1 MQVTTHTRACH
12 PRATCWHRGARVG
25 NIIDISEGDRR
36 RRTRDRRQQE
46 AGRERAGDGGA
57 KTALVL
63 TGGGF
68 TGGVYQI
75 GALRALDLLS
85 VNSSVNDFDM
95 VVGTSCGAFI
105 GSLVANGAR
114 PEDMM
119 ALLDGEEVAGYEPLE
134 LDRLLRPNWRG
145 LARSATRLP
154 FASARI
160 AKDVALNIRNLS
172 LVDALAMFSDVL
184 PGGFYSL
191 EGMAEMLEQQLQ
203 RDGWS
208 NDFREMQKEL
218 YIVAT
223 DLDTCEPVVFG
234 DEGWDDVPISR
245 ATAASA
251 ALPLV
256 YQGINIRG
264 REFVDGGLRSF
275 ANVETAVEK
284 GAKLVVIVNSI
295 VPFGNDRLTQYQGA
309 RPRRVSDRGIHI
321 VGSQM
326 LKCLVWNALHERL
339 EHWRAA
345 HPDVDFILIEPR
357 RDDELMFSTQ
367 IMNVSQRVQIAR
379 HGFESVTMQLASDFD
394 HYRDLCAKHGIEISR
409 RGVIEALAQD
419 KRAESSTTRWRR
431 ILERGAEL
439 RAAR

>member
-1 MQVTTHTRACH
+1 MGKIV
-12 PRATCWHRGARVG
+12 
-25 NIIDISEGDRR
+25 DIKEADRR
-36 RRTRDRRQQE
+36 RRTRSSRA
-46 AGRERAGDGGA
+46 AGGPAKQRD

-75 GALRALDLLS
+75 GALRALDLLG
-85 VNSSVNDFDM
+85 VNTTVNDFDM

-119 ALLDGEEVAGYEPLE
+119 ALLDGQEVLGYEPLE
-134 LDRLLRPNWRG
+134 LERLLRPNWKGMGDR
-145 LARSATRLP
+145 AVRLP
-154 FASARI
+154 FEAANI
-160 AKDVALNIRNLS
+160 LKDIALNFRNLS
-172 LVDALAMFSDVL
+172 LVDALAMFADL
-184 PGGFYSL
+184 APGGFYSL
-191 EGMAEMLEQQLQ
+191 DGMEEMLDRQLC
-203 RDGWS
+203 RDGWT
-208 NDFREMQKEL
+208 NDFRELTHQEL

-234 DEGWDDVPISR
+234 EGAYADVPIAR
-245 ATAASA
+245 ATVASA

-256 YQGINIRG
+256 YKGVTIRG

-275 ANVETAVEK
+275 ANVETAVNK

-295 VPFGNDRLTQYQGA
+295 VPFGNDRLTPYQGA
-309 RPRRVSDRGIHI
+309 KPRRISDMGLTM

-326 LKCLVWNALHERL
+326 FKCLVWNAMHERL
-339 EHWRAA
+339 DHWRMT

-379 HGFESVTMQLASDFD
+379 HGFESVTQQLATDFE
-394 HYRDLCAKHGIEISR
+394 HYRDICAKHGMEISR
-409 RGVIEALAQD
+409 RGVIEELERTRQ
-419 KRAESSTTRWRR
+419 AESGTTRWRR
-431 ILERGAEL
+431 ILERGA
-439 RAAR
+439 RTPAAR

>member
-1 MQVTTHTRACH
+1 MGKIV
-12 PRATCWHRGARVG
+12 
-25 NIIDISEGDRR
+25 DISEGDRR
-36 RRTRDRRQQE
+36 RRTRENRVASGEQARP
-46 AGRERAGDGGA
+46 G

-75 GALRALDLLS
+75 GALRAIDMLG
-85 VNSSVNDFDM
+85 VNTSVNDFDM

-105 GSLVANGAR
+105 GSLIANGAR

-119 ALLDGEEVAGYEPLE
+119 ALLDGKEVPGYEPLE
-134 LDRLLRPNWRG
+134 LERLLKPNWKG
-145 LARSATRLP
+145 LRNSAMRLP
-154 FASARI
+154 LDAARI

-172 LVDALAMFSDVL
+172 LVDALAMFSDL
-184 PGGFYSL
+184 APGGFYSL
-191 EGMAEMLEQQLQ
+191 EGMAEMLERQLQ

-208 NDFREMQKEL
+208 NDFREVGKEL

-234 DEGWDDVPISR
+234 EAGWDDVEISR

-256 YQGINIRG
+256 YQGIRIRG

-295 VPFGNDRLTQYQGA
+295 VPFGNDRLAPTKAGG
-309 RPRRVSDRGIHI
+309 RPRRISDMGLHM

-339 EHWRAA
+339 EHWRHM

-379 HGFESVTMQLASDFD
+379 HGFESVTEQLASDFE
-394 HYRDLCAKHGIEISR
+394 HYREVCARHGIEISR
-409 RGVIEALAQD
+409 RGVIKNLAED
-419 KRAESSTTRWRR
+419 TRSDSTTARWKK
-431 ILERGAEL
+431 ILERGANT

>member
-1 MQVTTHTRACH
+1 M
-12 PRATCWHRGARVG
+12 G
-25 NIIDISEGDRR
+25 NIVDFNQADRR
-36 RRTRDRRQQE
+36 RKTK
-46 AGRERAGDGGA
+46 GA
-57 KTALVL
+57 RSGANRLPPRSKSALVL

-75 GALRALDLLS
+75 GALRAIDLLG
-85 VNSSVNDFDM
+85 VNTSVNDFDM

-119 ALLDGEEVAGYEPLE
+119 ALLDGREVTGYEPLE
-134 LDRLLRPNWRG
+134 LERLLRPNWRG
-145 LARSATRLP
+145 ISNSVMRMP
-154 FASARI
+154 FGAARI

-172 LVDALAMFSDVL
+172 LVDALAMFSDL
-184 PGGFYSL
+184 APGGFYSL
-191 EGMAEMLEQQLQ
+191 EGMSEMLERQLT
-203 RDGWS
+203 RDGWTD
-208 NDFREMQKEL
+208 NFRELQKEL

-234 DEGWDDVPISR
+234 DEGWDDVSIAR

-256 YQGINIRG
+256 YKGVNIRG

-275 ANVETAVEK
+275 ANVETAVAK
-284 GAKLVVIVNSI
+284 GAKLIVIVNSI
-295 VPFGNDRLTQYQGA
+295 VPFGNDRLTPYHGE
-309 RPRRVSDRGIHI
+309 RPRRISDMGLHMI
-321 VGSQM
+321 GSQM
-326 LKCLVWNALHERL
+326 LKCLVWNAMHERL
-339 EHWRAA
+339 AHWRVT

-367 IMNVSQRVQIAR
+367 IMNVSQRVQIAK

-394 HYRDLCAKHGIEISR
+394 HYRDVCAKHGIEISR
-409 RGVIEALAQD
+409 RGVIEALAAEAS
-419 KRAESSTTRWRR
+419 AESGTTRWRR
-431 ILERGAEL
+431 ILERGADTVQ
-439 RAAR
+439 RVAR

>member
-1 MQVTTHTRACH
+1 M
-12 PRATCWHRGARVG
+12 G
-25 NIIDISEGDRR
+25 NIVDISEGGRRRKDRR
-36 RRTRDRRQQE
+36 SGKSVGGP
-46 AGRERAGDGGA
+46 AAERS
-57 KTALVL
+57 KSALVL

-75 GALRALDLLS
+75 GALRALDLLG
-85 VNSSVNDFDM
+85 VNSTVNDFDM

-105 GSLVANGAR
+105 GSLVVNGAR

-119 ALLDGEEVAGYEPLE
+119 ALLDGQEVNGYEPLE
-134 LDRLLRPNWRG
+134 LERLLRPNWRG
-145 LARSATRLP
+145 LVDSAVRLP
-154 FASARI
+154 FGAARV
-160 AKDVALNIRNLS
+160 ARDVALNFRNLS
-172 LVDALAMFSDVL
+172 LVDTLAMMGDL
-184 PGGFYSL
+184 APGGFYSL
-191 EGMAEMLEQQLQ
+191 EGMSEMLERQLKCE
-203 RDGWS
+203 GWS
-208 NDFREMQKEL
+208 NDFRELQKEL

-234 DEGWDDVPISR
+234 DKGFDDIPINR

-256 YQGINIRG
+256 YKGINIRG

-275 ANVETAVEK
+275 ANIETAVEK
-284 GAKLVVIVNSI
+284 GAKLVIIINSI
-295 VPFGNDRLTQYQGA
+295 VPLANERLATNDGTP
-309 RPRRVSDRGIHI
+309 PRRVSDMGIHN
-321 VGSQM
+321 VGAQM
-326 LKCLVWNALHERL
+326 LKCLVWDAMHERL
-339 EHWRAA
+339 AHMRVL
-345 HPDVDFILIEPR
+345 HPDVDFILIEPQ

-394 HYRDLCAKHGIEISR
+394 HYRDLCAKHGLTISR
-409 RGVIEALAQD
+409 RGVIEALAAD
-419 KRAESSTTRWRR
+419 RNAESATTRWQR

>member
-1 MQVTTHTRACH
+1 MGKIV
-12 PRATCWHRGARVG
+12 
-25 NIIDISEGDRR
+25 DISEGDRR
-36 RRTRDRRQQE
+36 RRDRSTTKGSGVSKDDP
-46 AGRERAGDGGA
+46 AG

-75 GALRALDLLS
+75 GALRALDLLG
-85 VNSSVNDFDM
+85 VNTTVNDFDM

-105 GSLVANGAR
+105 GSLIANGAR

-119 ALLDGEEVAGYEPLE
+119 AMLDGEEIEGYEPLE
-134 LDRLLRPNWRG
+134 LDRLLRPNWKG
-145 LARSATRLP
+145 LRQSALKLP
-154 FASARI
+154 LDAARI
-160 AKDVALNIRNLS
+160 AKDVALNFRNLS
-172 LVDALAMFSDVL
+172 LVDTLAMLADL
-184 PGGFYSL
+184 APGAFYSL
-191 EGMAEMLEQQLQ
+191 DGMRDMLEGQLN

-208 NDFREMQKEL
+208 NDFRELQKEL

-234 DEGWDDVPISR
+234 EEGWEDVPIAT

-251 ALPLV
+251 ALPMV
-256 YQGINIRG
+256 YKGIRIRG

-284 GAKLVVIVNSI
+284 GAKLVIIVNSI
-295 VPFGNDRLTQYQGA
+295 VPYGNDRLSPYHGQ
-309 RPRRVSDRGIHI
+309 RPRRISDMGMPII
-321 VGSQM
+321 ASQM
-326 LKCLVWNALHERL
+326 LKCLVWNAMHERL
-339 EHWRAA
+339 DHWRHM

-357 RDDELMFSTQ
+357 RDDELMFSTH

-394 HYRDLCAKHGIEISR
+394 HYRDVCAKHGIEISR
-409 RGVIEALAQD
+409 RGVIEALAED
-419 KRAESSTTRWRR
+419 RRSESSTTRWKR
-431 ILERGAEL
+431 ILERGAEY

>member
-1 MQVTTHTRACH
+1 M
-12 PRATCWHRGARVG
+12 G
-25 NIIDISEGDRR
+25 NIVDISEADRR
-36 RRTRDRRQQE
+36 RKDRRQ
-46 AGRERAGDGGA
+46 ASRGGRPGPRS

-75 GALRALDLLS
+75 GALRALDLLG
-85 VNSSVNDFDM
+85 VNTRVNDFDM
-95 VVGTSCGAFI
+95 FVGTSCGAFI
-105 GSLVANGAR
+105 GALVANGAR

-119 ALLDGEEVAGYEPLE
+119 ALLDGRDVEGYEPLE
-134 LDRLLRPNWRG
+134 LERLLRPNWRG
-145 LARSATRLP
+145 IVDSAIRLP
-154 FASARI
+154 FNGARI

-172 LVDALAMFSDVL
+172 LVDTLAMFSDL
-184 PGGFYSL
+184 APGGFYSL
-191 EGMAEMLEQQLQ
+191 DGMSDMLERQLH

-208 NDFREMQKEL
+208 NDFRELQKEL

-223 DLDTCEPVVFG
+223 DLDTVEPVVFG
-234 DEGWDDVPISR
+234 DQGWDDVPISS
-245 ATAASA
+245 ATAASG

-256 YQGINIRG
+256 YKGVNIRG
-264 REFVDGGLRSF
+264 REFVDGGLRSH

-295 VPFGNDRLTQYQGA
+295 VPFGNDRLSPYQGA
-309 RPRRVSDRGIHI
+309 RPKRISDMGPHV
-321 VGSQM
+321 VGAQM
-326 LKCLVWNALHERL
+326 FKTLIWDSLHQRL
-339 EHWRAA
+339 DHWRTKY
-345 HPDVDFILIEPR
+345 PDVDFILIEPR

-379 HGFESVTMQLASDFD
+379 HGFESVTMQLSDDFD
-394 HYRDLCAKHGIEISR
+394 HYRELCAKHGLEISR
-409 RGVIEALAQD
+409 RGVIEALSGD
-419 KRAESSTTRWRR
+419 RRSESTTTRWRR

>member
-1 MQVTTHTRACH
+1 M
-12 PRATCWHRGARVG
+12 G
-25 NIIDISEGDRR
+25 NIVDISEGDRR
-36 RRTRDRRQQE
+36 RKDRRSAQ
-46 AGRERAGDGGA
+46 GRSEQPKDRS

-75 GALRALDLLS
+75 GALRALDLLG
-85 VNSSVNDFDM
+85 VNTTVNDFDM

-105 GSLVANGAR
+105 GSLIANGAR

-119 ALLDGEEVAGYEPLE
+119 ALLDGQEVTGYEPLE
-134 LDRLLRPNWRG
+134 LERLLRPNWRG
-145 LARSATRLP
+145 IVDSAVRLP
-154 FASARI
+154 FNGARI

-172 LVDALAMFSDVL
+172 LVDALAMMSDL
-184 PGGFYSL
+184 APGGFYSL
-191 EGMAEMLEQQLQ
+191 EGMAEMLERQLQ
-203 RDGWS
+203 RDGWT
-208 NDFREMQKEL
+208 NDFRELQKEL

-234 DEGWDDVPISR
+234 EGGWADVPIAR

-256 YQGINIRG
+256 YKGINIRG

-295 VPFGNDRLTQYQGA
+295 VPFGNDRLTTNQGA
-309 RPRRVSDRGIHI
+309 RPRRVSDMGIHV

-326 LKCLVWNALHERL
+326 LKCLVWNAMHERL
-339 EHWRAA
+339 DHWRTA

-394 HYRDLCAKHGIEISR
+394 HYREVCAKHGLDISR
-409 RGVIEALAQD
+409 RGVIEALASD
-419 KRAESSTTRWRR
+419 RRSESTTTRWRR

>member
-1 MQVTTHTRACH
+1 MS
-12 PRATCWHRGARVG
+12 
-25 NIIDISEGDRR
+25 NIIDINEGEHRR
-36 RRTRDRRQQE
+36 RERRAASKQRKGKSE
-46 AGRERAGDGGA
+46 NRS
-57 KTALVL
+57 KLALVL

-75 GALRALDLLS
+75 GALRALDLLG
-85 VNSSVNDFDM
+85 VNTSVNDFDM

-119 ALLDGEEVAGYEPLE
+119 ALLDGQEVAGYEPLE
-134 LDRLLRPNWRG
+134 LERLLRPNWRG
-145 LARSATRLP
+145 IADSAMRLP
-154 FASARI
+154 LNGARI
-160 AKDVALNIRNLS
+160 AKDIALNMRNLS
-172 LVDALAMFSDVL
+172 LVDAVAMFSDL
-184 PGGFYSL
+184 APGAFYSL
-191 EGMAEMLEQQLQ
+191 EGMSEMLERQLQ
-203 RDGWS
+203 RDGWT
-208 NDFREMQKEL
+208 NDFRELQKEL

-234 DEGWDDVPISR
+234 EKGWDDVPINR

-256 YQGINIRG
+256 YKGINIRG

-284 GAKLVVIVNSI
+284 GAKLVIIINSI
-295 VPFGNDRLTQYQGA
+295 VPFGNDRLAANHGV
-309 RPRRVSDRGIHI
+309 RPRRVSDMGLHI
-321 VGSQM
+321 VGAQM
-326 LKCLVWNALHERL
+326 LKCLVWNAMHERL
-339 EHWRAA
+339 DHWRERY
-345 HPDVDFILIEPR
+345 PDVDFILIEPQ

-394 HYRDLCAKHGIEISR
+394 QYRERCAKHGLEISR
-409 RGVIEALAQD
+409 RGVIEALADDEQG
-419 KRAESSTTRWRR
+419 AESGTVRWRR
-431 ILERGAEL
+431 ILAQGATVSS
-439 RAAR
+439 ARSS

>member
-1 MQVTTHTRACH
+1 MGKIV
-12 PRATCWHRGARVG
+12 
-25 NIIDISEGDRR
+25 DISEGDRR
-36 RRTRDRRQQE
+36 RRDRRASTRRSE
-46 AGRERAGDGGA
+46 GGGDGPG

-75 GALRALDLLS
+75 GALRALDLLG
-85 VNSSVNDFDM
+85 VNTSVNDFDM

-105 GSLVANGAR
+105 GSLIASGAR

-119 ALLDGEEVAGYEPLE
+119 AQLDGQEVQGYEPLE
-134 LDRLLRPNWRG
+134 LDRLLRPNWKG
-145 LARSATRLP
+145 LRKSAVRLP
-154 FASARI
+154 FDAARI
-160 AKDVALNIRNLS
+160 AKDVALNFRTLS
-172 LVDALAMFSDVL
+172 LVDTLAMFADL
-184 PGGFYSL
+184 APGAFYSL
-191 EGMAEMLEQQLQ
+191 DGMKEMLEAQLT
-203 RDGWS
+203 RDGWT
-208 NDFREMQKEL
+208 NDFRELQKEL

-234 DEGWDDVPISR
+234 EEGWDDVPIAT

-251 ALPLV
+251 ALPMV
-256 YQGINIRG
+256 YKGVRIRG

-295 VPFGNDRLTQYQGA
+295 VPYGNDRLSPYHGQ
-309 RPRRVSDRGIHI
+309 RPRRISDMGMPII
-321 VGSQM
+321 ASQM
-326 LKCLVWNALHERL
+326 LKCLVWNAMHERL
-339 EHWRAA
+339 EHWRHM

-357 RDDELMFSTQ
+357 RDDELMFSTH

-394 HYRDLCAKHGIEISR
+394 HYRELCAKHGLEISR
-409 RGVIEALAQD
+409 RGVIEALAEG
-419 KRAESSTTRWRR
+419 RRSESSTTRWKR

>member
-1 MQVTTHTRACH
+1 M
-12 PRATCWHRGARVG
+12 G
-25 NIIDISEGDRR
+25 NIVDISEGDRR
-36 RRTRDRRQQE
+36 RKDRRTAAAKGSTDDQ
-46 AGRERAGDGGA
+46 RD

-75 GALRALDLLS
+75 GALRALDLLG
-85 VNSSVNDFDM
+85 VNTSVNDFDM

-105 GSLVANGAR
+105 GSLIANGAR

-119 ALLDGEEVAGYEPLE
+119 ALLDEQEVAGYEPLE

-145 LARSATRLP
+145 IIDSAVRLP
-154 FASARI
+154 FNSARI

-172 LVDALAMFSDVL
+172 LVDALAMMSDL
-184 PGGFYSL
+184 APGGFYSL
-191 EGMAEMLEQQLQ
+191 EGMAEMLERQLQ

-208 NDFREMQKEL
+208 NDFRELQKEL

-234 DEGWDDVPISR
+234 EHGWDDVPISR

-256 YQGINIRG
+256 YKGINIRG

-275 ANVETAVEK
+275 ANVETAVDK
-284 GAKLVVIVNSI
+284 GAKLVIIVNSI
-295 VPFGNDRLTQYQGA
+295 VPFGNDRLTTNHGA
-309 RPRRVSDRGIHI
+309 KPRRVSDMGIHV

-326 LKCLVWNALHERL
+326 LKCLVWNAMHERL
-339 EHWRAA
+339 DHWRTI

-379 HGFESVTMQLASDFD
+379 HGFESVTMQLSSDFE
-394 HYRDLCAKHGIEISR
+394 HYRDICAKHGLEISR
-409 RGVIEALAQD
+409 RGVIEALATD
-419 KRAESSTTRWRR
+419 RRAESTTTRWRR

>member
-1 MQVTTHTRACH
+1 M
-12 PRATCWHRGARVG
+12 G
-25 NIIDISEGDRR
+25 NIVDISEGDRR
-36 RRTRDRRQQE
+36 RKDRRSKEQPPV
-46 AGRERAGDGGA
+46 GDRD

-75 GALRALDLLS
+75 GALRALDLLG
-85 VNSSVNDFDM
+85 VNTTVNDFDM

-119 ALLDGEEVAGYEPLE
+119 ALLDGKEVAGYEPLE
-134 LDRLLRPNWRG
+134 LERLLRPNWRG
-145 LARSATRLP
+145 LVDSAIRLP
-154 FASARI
+154 INGARI
-160 AKDVALNIRNLS
+160 AKDVALNIRHLS
-172 LVDALAMFSDVL
+172 FVDTLAMMSDL
-184 PGGFYSL
+184 APGGFYSL
-191 EGMAEMLEQQLQ
+191 EGMAEMLERQLQ
-203 RDGWS
+203 RDGWT
-208 NDFREMQKEL
+208 NDFRELQKEL

-234 DEGWDDVPISR
+234 EDGWDDVPINR

-256 YQGINIRG
+256 YKGINIRG

-275 ANVETAVEK
+275 ANVETAVDK
-284 GAKLVVIVNSI
+284 GAKLVIIINSI
-295 VPFGNDRLTQYQGA
+295 VPLGVDRLSSHQGA
-309 RPRRVSDRGIHI
+309 RPKRVSDMGIHM
-321 VGSQM
+321 VGAQM
-326 LKCLVWNALHERL
+326 LKCLVWNAMHERL
-339 EHWRAA
+339 DHWRTA
-345 HPDVDFILIEPR
+345 HPDVDFILIEPQ

-367 IMNVSQRVQIAR
+367 IMNVSQRVQIAK

-394 HYRDLCAKHGIEISR
+394 HYRDLCARHGLEISR
-409 RGVIEALAQD
+409 RGVIEALATD
-419 KRAESSTTRWRR
+419 RRAESSTTRWRR

-439 RAAR
+439 RSTASR

>member
-1 MQVTTHTRACH
+1 M
-12 PRATCWHRGARVG
+12 G
-25 NIIDISEGDRR
+25 NIVDISEGDRR
-36 RRTRDRRQQE
+36 RKDRRSKVQPPV
-46 AGRERAGDGGA
+46 GDRD

-75 GALRALDLLS
+75 GALRALDLLG
-85 VNSSVNDFDM
+85 VNTTVNDFDM

-119 ALLDGEEVAGYEPLE
+119 ALLDGQEVAGYEPLE
-134 LDRLLRPNWRG
+134 LERLLRPNWRG
-145 LARSATRLP
+145 LVDSAVRLP
-154 FASARI
+154 FNGARI
-160 AKDVALNIRNLS
+160 AKDVALNIRHLS
-172 LVDALAMFSDVL
+172 FVDTLAMMSDL
-184 PGGFYSL
+184 APGGFYSL
-191 EGMAEMLEQQLQ
+191 EGMAEMLERQLQ
-203 RDGWS
+203 RDGWT
-208 NDFREMQKEL
+208 NDFRELQKEL

-234 DEGWDDVPISR
+234 EHGWDDVPINR

-256 YQGINIRG
+256 YKGINIRG

-275 ANVETAVEK
+275 ANVETAVDK
-284 GAKLVVIVNSI
+284 GAKLVIIINSI
-295 VPFGNDRLTQYQGA
+295 VPLGVDRLSSHQGA
-309 RPRRVSDRGIHI
+309 RPKRVSDMGIHM
-321 VGSQM
+321 VGAQM
-326 LKCLVWNALHERL
+326 LKCLVWNAMHERL
-339 EHWRAA
+339 DHWRTA

-367 IMNVSQRVQIAR
+367 IMNVSQRVQIAK

-394 HYRDLCAKHGIEISR
+394 HYRDLCAKHGLEISR
-409 RGVIEALAQD
+409 RGVIEALATD
-419 KRAESSTTRWRR
+419 RRAESSTTRWQR

-439 RAAR
+439 RSTASR

>member
-1 MQVTTHTRACH
+1 MGKIV
-12 PRATCWHRGARVG
+12 
-25 NIIDISEGDRR
+25 DISEGDRR
-36 RRTRDRRQQE
+36 RKDRRKV
-46 AGRERAGDGGA
+46 ASGA
-57 KTALVL
+57 PDRPRSKSALVL

-75 GALRALDLLS
+75 GALRALDLLG
-85 VNSSVNDFDM
+85 VETSVNDFDIF
-95 VVGTSCGAFI
+95 VGTSGGAFI
-105 GSLVANGAR
+105 GSLIANGAR
-114 PEDMM
+114 PEEMM
-119 ALLDGEEVAGYEPLE
+119 ALLDGREVEGYEPLE

-145 LARSATRLP
+145 LVDSAIRLP
-154 FASARI
+154 FDAARI
-160 AKDVALNIRNLS
+160 AKDVALNLRQLS
-172 LVDALAMFSDVL
+172 LVDTLAMLSDL
-184 PGGFYSL
+184 APGGFYSL
-191 EGMAEMLEQQLQ
+191 EGMAEMLERQLL
-203 RDGWS
+203 RDGWT
-208 NDFREMQKEL
+208 NDFRELQKEL

-234 DEGWDDVPISR
+234 EQGWDDVPISR
-245 ATAASA
+245 ATAASG

-256 YQGINIRG
+256 YKGIDIRG

-275 ANVETAVEK
+275 ANVETAVQK

-295 VPFGNDRLTQYQGA
+295 VPFGNDRLTTWTGE
-309 RPRRVSDRGIHI
+309 RPRRVSDMGLHM

-326 LKCLVWNALHERL
+326 LKCLVWNAMHERL
-339 EHWRAA
+339 DHWRTL

-394 HYRDLCAKHGIEISR
+394 HYREICARHGLEISR

-419 KRAESSTTRWRR
+419 RRSESSTTRWRR
-431 ILERGAEL
+431 ILEKGAEL

>member
-1 MQVTTHTRACH
+1 MGKIV
-12 PRATCWHRGARVG
+12 
-25 NIIDISEGDRR
+25 DISEADRR
-36 RRTRDRRQQE
+36 RKDRRSQARRTE
-46 AGRERAGDGGA
+46 TGPADDRA

-75 GALRALDLLS
+75 GALRALDLLG

-105 GSLVANGAR
+105 GALIANGAR
-114 PEDMM
+114 PEDLM
-119 ALLDGEEVAGYEPLE
+119 ALLDGQDVAGYEPLE
-134 LDRLLRPNWRG
+134 LERLLRPNWKG
-145 LARSATRLP
+145 IGSSAARLP
-154 FASARI
+154 FGAARI
-160 AKDVALNIRNLS
+160 LKDIALNFRHLS
-172 LVDALAMFSDVL
+172 LVDTLAMVGDLV

-191 EGMAEMLEQQLQ
+191 EGMEEMLDRQLTL
-203 RDGWS
+203 DGWS
-208 NDFREMQKEL
+208 NDFRELQKEL

-234 DEGWDDVPISR
+234 EDGWDDVPIAR
-245 ATAASA
+245 APAASA
-251 ALPLV
+251 ALPMV
-256 YQGINIRG
+256 YKGINIRG

-275 ANVETAVEK
+275 ANVETAVDK
-284 GAKLVVIVNSI
+284 GAKLVIIVNSI
-295 VPFGNDRLTQYQGA
+295 VPFGNDRLTPYQGA
-309 RPRRVSDRGIHI
+309 RPRKLSEQGLHM

-326 LKCLVWNALHERL
+326 LKCLVWNGLHERL
-339 EHWRAA
+339 EHWRYK

-379 HGFESVTMQLASDFD
+379 HGFESVTMQLSSDFE
-394 HYRDLCAKHGIEISR
+394 HYRETCAKHGIDISR
-409 RGVIEALAQD
+409 RGVIEALGEEQRSD
-419 KRAESSTTRWRR
+419 SSTTRWKR